1 MQQPSSSTGG
11 SWRNAHEFFS
21 IVITAEVEETP
32 RYRSVT
38 SLMPEWHMLAAC
50 CRTDKSVFF
59 GSSSPEE
66 RPAYTLSSIRK
77 ARAICASC
85 PVFNECLAHAIKQR
99 EDYGLWAGTTMR
111 QRKELFRKI
120 DSREITEQDVIDNL
134 KRKNHDRRDHPVP

>member
-1 MQQPSSSTGG
+1 MLRRSISTGAQWT
-11 SWRNAHEFFS
+11 SAHEFFS
-21 IVITAEVEETP
+21 ITITTEVEEKP

-38 SLMPEWHMLAAC
+38 SLMPEWHLLAE
-50 CRTDKSVFF
+50 CRVTDKSVFF

-111 QRKELFRKI
+111 QRRELFRRI
-120 DSREITEQDVIDNL
+120 DNHELTEQDVIDNL

>member
-1 MQQPSSSTGG
+1 MQQPSTSTGG
-11 SWRNAHEFFS
+11 VWTSAHEFFS
-21 IVITAEVEETP
+21 LVITTENDEKP

-38 SLMPEWHMLAAC
+38 SLMPEWHLEAQ
-50 CRTDKSVFF
+50 CRVVDKSVFF

-85 PVFNECLAHAIKQR
+85 PVFNECISHAIKQR

-111 QRKELFRKI
+111 QRRELFRLI
-120 DSREITEQDVIDNL
+120 DSGALTETDVIDAL
-134 KRKNHDRRDHPVP
+134 KRNNHDR